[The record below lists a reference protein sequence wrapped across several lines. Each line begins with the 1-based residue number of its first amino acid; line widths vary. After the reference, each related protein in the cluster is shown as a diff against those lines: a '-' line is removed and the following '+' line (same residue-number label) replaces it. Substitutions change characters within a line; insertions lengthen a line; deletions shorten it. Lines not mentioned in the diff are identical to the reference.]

1 MYSTNDNNN
10 IVYTYMYKYM
20 YMYIYIYIY
29 IKYPVCCS
37 ERHGVLSASIA
48 EHQDHANRC

>member
-1 MYSTNDNNN
+1 MIIIILCIHICIN
-10 IVYTYMYKYM
+10 ICTCV
-20 YMYIYIYIY
+20 YIYIYIY